1 MQEQILI
8 PLDVTSGVAYLQVTC
23 ETKHR
28 VLSDTERAATFRN
41 AECALRNISSCFRR
55 ASPAICTQQQVG
67 GCFHVE
73 IGCFSFWVLN
83 QSSIVVFLL
92 MFLLVSYTFYN
103 KLSVHILAYKIHKV
117 KIEEKEIKR
126 KISNFFFRSLI

>member
-28 VLSDTERAATFRN
+28 VLHDTERAATFRN

-55 ASPAICTQQQVG
+55 ASSSSPAICTQQQVG
-67 GCFHVE
+67 LVF
-73 IGCFSFWVLN
+73 N
-83 QSSIVVFLL
+83 QSEALFCL
-92 MFLLVSYTFYN
+92 F
-103 KLSVHILAYKIHKV
+103 
-117 KIEEKEIKR
+117 
-126 KISNFFFRSLI
+126 